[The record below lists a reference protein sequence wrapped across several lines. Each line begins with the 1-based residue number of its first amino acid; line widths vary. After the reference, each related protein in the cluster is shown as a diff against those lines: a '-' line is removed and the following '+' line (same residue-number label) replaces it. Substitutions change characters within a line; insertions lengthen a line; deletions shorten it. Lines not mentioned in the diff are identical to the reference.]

1 MDPLFERRELTRV
14 LSVPAKYVQKNIRGS
29 LLGQLGAHIEGRC
42 GVEGYI
48 QPKSS
53 VILDHSLGKISLLHN
68 GVQYKVRFHADI
80 CYPHKG
86 QVFTAPVSFKS
97 KIGIHAELSPIRVLL
112 PRDLHIGNTEFDNIT
127 EKDQVKF
134 EVLGAEFKQN
144 DDAIFIL
151 GKLVEII
158 KDKVETEVAEV
169 EVEVP
174 VLPSPEPQGD
184 VKQVAIKPTSATQE
198 EAKVPRRRKRLNAP
212 ATLQLNVGEQAAEG
226 ETKGDAGETV

>member
-1 MDPLFERRELTRV
+1 
-14 LSVPAKYVQKNIRGS
+14 
-29 LLGQLGAHIEGRC
+29 
-42 GVEGYI
+42 
-48 QPKSS
+48 
-53 VILDHSLGKISLLHN
+53 
-68 GVQYKVRFHADI
+68 
-80 CYPHKG
+80 
-86 QVFTAPVSFKS
+86 VSFKS

-184 VKQVAIKPTSATQE
+184 VKQVAIKPPSATQE
-198 EAKVPRRRKRLNAP
+198 EAKGPRRRKRLNAP